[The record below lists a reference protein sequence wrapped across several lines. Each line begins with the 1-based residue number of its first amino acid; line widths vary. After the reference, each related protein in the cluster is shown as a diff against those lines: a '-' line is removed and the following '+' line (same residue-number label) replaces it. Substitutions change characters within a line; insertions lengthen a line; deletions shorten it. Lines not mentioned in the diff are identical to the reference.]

1 MDNVLLQAM
10 SDKDIAEYLNKFKD
24 NESVITLLNG
34 ILATRKAEAEAK
46 KAEEEF
52 TAKLLKLAKLPAPP
66 ANIHNVGLFWREVEV
81 PQGEPEEVEVI
92 KQIDGKDTKVKE
104 TRQPTTKVW
113 QWVTETN
120 VSNTKLGKSNTGTDT
135 TTKTSKRAITL
146 NKRNGNVLNFV
157 GNFKSGSAACEH
169 LKLNTGGDSANR
181 VLQREGYIID
191 PYNGTD
197 FTS

>member
-10 SDKDIAEYLNKFKD
+10 SDKDINEYLAKFKD
-24 NESVITLLNG
+24 NESVTTLLNG

-46 KAEEEF
+46 QAEEAF
-52 TAKLLKLAKLPAPP
+52 TKKLVTLAKLPAPP
-66 ANIHNVGLFWREVEV
+66 ENIHNVYLRWAEVEV
-81 PQGEPEEVEVI
+81 PDGDPEEVEVI
-92 KQIDGKDTKVKE
+92 KQVDGKDTKVKE

-113 QWVTETN
+113 QWVTEVNKGFPPDKSTN
-120 VSNTKLGKSNTGTDT
+120 TNSTSP
-135 TTKTSKRAITL
+135 SKRAITL
-146 NKRNGNVLNFV
+146 NKRNCNVLNFV

-169 LKLNTGGDSANR
+169 LKLITGGDSANR

-191 PYNGTD
+191 PYDGTD